1 MTFRFFSH
9 TAKPS
14 SASGGVAETLA
25 MGDGEGEEEGLKKE
39 LIFACIAYRI
49 GIVLRVCFAPF
60 PLLLRFWRHRNF
72 IFPPREIT
80 LSNQLIELRGD
91 SIYKTEYWF
100 WTILMLENL

>member
-1 MTFRFFSH
+1 MTFRLFSH

-14 SASGGVAETLA
+14 SASGVVAETSA
-25 MGDGEGEEEGLKKE
+25 MGDGEEEEGLKKE

-72 IFPPREIT
+72 IFPPRGNNVIK
-80 LSNQLIELRGD
+80 
-91 SIYKTEYWF
+91 SI
-100 WTILMLENL
+100 N